1 MDWPTALASAS
12 PTDMIRS
19 ELVLPRH
26 ANHYGTLFG
35 PEGLSWLGQNAHMVA
50 ARFCHQDI
58 VMVAVK
64 DVQFLAPVPVG
75 SILHLHSRV
84 ARVGGT
90 SMTVEVHA
98 RIDAASIV
106 EAPDVLRATFE
117 MVAVDGGKPC
127 RITPRTPSEP
137 QPLPSSASGL

>member
-1 MDWPTALASAS
+1 MDWPPELSSLAS
-12 PTDMIRS
+12 TDMLRS

-35 PEGLSWLGQNAHMVA
+35 PEALSWLGQNAHMVA
-50 ARFCHQDI
+50 TRFCHQDI

-75 SILHLHSRV
+75 SVLHIHSRV
-84 ARVGGT
+84 SRVGGT

-98 RIDAASIV
+98 RIDNAAPS
-106 EAPDVLRATFE
+106 DVLRATFE

-127 RITPRTPSEP
+127 RITPRTSPAA
-137 QPLPSSASGL
+137 QPLTSQPSGQA